1 MVIYMFTSFFSKL
14 EDIREEIPTELN
26 NEQPDQIDTDSV
38 PEDGHVNSNIQVTIN
53 GVPAT
58 VALDEEKQS
67 EILPDNIE
75 IIEEQSIYEEVEL
88 DEELS
93 DIEIETGNIEAEL
106 KFQTGI
112 LACYNYCKNN
122 NITTLSEREQKFF
135 GCAQDVQSL
144 NTTQHI
150 VSLIDMCN
158 SNVAKLS
165 KLSTKTKDES
175 KLANINTLIKT
186 NNYIV
191 ENIKKLQK

>member
-1 MVIYMFTSFFSKL
+1 MFASFFSKL
-14 EDIREEIPTELN
+14 EDTTEEIPTEPN
-26 NEQPDQIDTDSV
+26 NEQPDQADTDSV

-67 EILPDNIE
+67 ETLPDNTE
-75 IIEEQSIYEEVEL
+75 ITEEQSIYEEVEL

-135 GCAQDVQSL
+135 GCTQNVQSL

-150 VSLIDMCN
+150 VLLIDMCN
-158 SNVAKLS
+158 NNVAKLS
-165 KLSTKTKDES
+165 ELSTKTKDES
-175 KLANINTLIKT
+175 KLTNINTLIKT
-186 NNYIV
+186 NNHIA
-191 ENIKKLQK
+191 ESIKEITKVKV